1 MVFRWFPGFLALWER
16 DLQVWKLAPPR
27 FFPIKTGNKR
37 LCPIRAFK
45 PYLKSKPVKREADRT
60 WPFRKI
66 TISYLVR
73 DTIKDSVRV
82 AHPSMPEAEI
92 DGLKITV
99 HGMHQSRPG
108 VDWAGRFGHPKRQK

>member
-1 MVFRWFPGFLALWER
+1 M
-16 DLQVWKLAPPR
+16 
-27 FFPIKTGNKR
+27 
-37 LCPIRAFK
+37 
-45 PYLKSKPVKREADRT
+45 KSKPAKRDTDRS

-82 AHPSMPEAEI
+82 AHPSMHEAEI

-99 HGMHQSRPG
+99 HELIKFACSTVDVLPG
-108 VDWAGRFGHPKRQK
+108 VWKSSYKPIWDKVLYYSG

>member
-1 MVFRWFPGFLALWER
+1 M
-16 DLQVWKLAPPR
+16 
-27 FFPIKTGNKR
+27 
-37 LCPIRAFK
+37 
-45 PYLKSKPVKREADRT
+45 KSKPAKRDTDRS

-92 DGLKITV
+92 DGLKITLHDLIKFACSTV
-99 HGMHQSRPG
+99 EVLSG
-108 VDWAGRFGHPKRQK
+108 VWKSSCQPSWDKAI